1 MCCAATSASVQW
13 VAIRTERTPSENA
26 CLRSVIVPMP
36 GSSSVVSRARVR
48 VAATA
53 SIHSSLRVAARPV
66 DEAGAGQAVAV
77 GDLDP
82 VHAGRV
88 ERGRDP
94 RGLLGP
100 DAVPDG
106 VQAVAEGD
114 VLNE

>member
-1 MCCAATSASVQW
+1 
-13 VAIRTERTPSENA
+13 
-26 CLRSVIVPMP
+26 
-36 GSSSVVSRARVR
+36 
-48 VAATA
+48 
-53 SIHSSLRVAARPV
+53 
-66 DEAGAGQAVAV
+66 V

-100 DAVPDG
+100 DAMPDG

-114 VLNE
+114 VLNEEPPAPAYQAHGVISLTGVRAAIRSPTRRAADVMMSRLPA